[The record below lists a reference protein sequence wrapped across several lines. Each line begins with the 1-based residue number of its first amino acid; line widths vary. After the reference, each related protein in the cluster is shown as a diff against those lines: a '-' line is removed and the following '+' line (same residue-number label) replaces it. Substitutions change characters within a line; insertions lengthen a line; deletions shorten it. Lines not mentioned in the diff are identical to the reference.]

1 MNWTKPSTPIKLML
15 AWHGLAILIGII
27 ISVSAGVDA
36 GARWFAW
43 GLLGIPVITIAALVW
58 SAALKGQQTTA
69 GNPVAPP
76 AATPPV
82 APAPSSD
89 ARRHADVTWHRA
101 QDEAVATGAPAT
113 RRRAREAL
121 DAKPHVPLAAA
132 SGTPF
137 YLLGSD
143 GYTWMEVEGEFARTD
158 AIEKVVGRRLQVN
171 QEVELIELDA
181 ELRPEPTNPYDRNA
195 VMVIIKGW
203 HVGYLGRDNAAE
215 YHEPLARLTRA
226 GVTPLVKARLWAAK
240 RRNWEGTGD
249 RLNARV
255 TLAIGQPD
263 RLAPINNPPAAPYS
277 LIPWGGGLQV
287 TGEEHH
293 LDALSDFITPSGD
306 GIAIGT
312 LHTLTLPAAKG
323 ATKEVAE
330 VRLDG
335 ERIGQ
340 MTPASSAHFLPTVR
354 HLADQGRQTA
364 VWVRVKGSAVAAQAV
379 LQATKAHELPADWFG
394 EPVTIPALYPRTVT
408 AAAVDGE
415 TAEDVAEIVDGQRP
429 APMWDD

>member
-1 MNWTKPSTPIKLML
+1 MSLKAWAWTTTGSAFAVSLLSRILGGVPFLETLV
-15 AWHGLAILIGII
+15 GLIGIAAI
-27 ISVSAGVDA
+27 VLWIVIYRRWRAANPKTPTDSSTASTTVR
-36 GARWFAW
+36 GASPTQTAAA
-43 GLLGIPVITIAALVW
+43 PIAALG
-58 SAALKGQQTTA
+58 S
-69 GNPVAPP
+69 
-76 AATPPV
+76 
-82 APAPSSD
+82 
-89 ARRHADVTWHRA
+89 
-101 QDEAVATGAPAT
+101 
-113 RRRAREAL
+113 
-121 DAKPHVPLAAA
+121 
-132 SGTPF
+132 PF
-137 YLLGSD
+137 QLLGSD
-143 GYTWMEVEGEFARTD
+143 GYPWMEVEGEFARTD
-158 AIEKVVGRRLQVN
+158 AIQKAIGQRMKLD
-171 QEVELIELDA
+171 QEVELTDLDA

-195 VMVIIKGW
+195 VMVIIKGQ
-203 HVGYLGRDNAAE
+203 HVGYLGREDAAV
-215 YHEPLARLTRA
+215 YHQPLARLVAA
-226 GVTPLVKARLWAAK
+226 GVAPLVKARLWAVL
-240 RRNWEGTGD
+240 RRTRDGATTK
-249 RLNARV
+249 LNARV

-293 LDALSDFITPSGD
+293 LDALSGFITPSGD

-340 MTPASSAHFLPTVR
+340 MTPGSSAHFLPTVR